1 MATCRNGGK
10 QVNTAQTG
18 EPEVA
23 GQASKISRNRTVS
36 TKLSEIEMAEAERM
50 ATTRGQWLSEW
61 VRDVIVRELR
71 VEAEEKIAM
80 HAFTELVGLEL
91 LVMNALQPLVS
102 GQKMSAEQFRKLVE
116 QIHATKHTK
125 ARELLARR
133 GQEEE

>member
-1 MATCRNGGK
+1 M
-10 QVNTAQTG
+10 NTAQTG
-18 EPEVA
+18 EQGVA

-36 TKLSEIEMAEAERM
+36 TKLSEIEMADAERM

-71 VEAEEKIAM
+71 NEAEEKIAM

-91 LVMNALQPLVS
+91 LVMNTLQPLVS
-102 GQKMSAEQFRKLVE
+102 GQKMSTEQFRKLVE
-116 QIHATKHTK
+116 QIQATKHTK

-133 GQEEE
+133 EQEEE